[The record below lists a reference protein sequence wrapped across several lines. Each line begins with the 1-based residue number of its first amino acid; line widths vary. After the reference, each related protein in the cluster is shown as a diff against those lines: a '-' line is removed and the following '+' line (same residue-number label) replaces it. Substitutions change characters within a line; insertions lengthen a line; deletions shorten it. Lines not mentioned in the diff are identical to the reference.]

1 MTPVSIPL
9 LFIFTTLVLF
19 TLGKTRNE
27 VIELQRNMSK
37 LTDSLTACTEAQ
49 TFMLNELKVI
59 NSKLNENRRTPSQ

>member
-37 LTDSLTACTEAQ
+37 LTDTLNVCVEAQSVIVKELTAIKQ
-49 TFMLNELKVI
+49 
-59 NSKLNENRRTPSQ
+59 NENRRTPRQ